1 MTASGQAPCHDRSVT
16 SRTRTRTYVALLALL
31 LWTLAIPHAHAQA
44 APPREQA
51 QVDPLPAEPTLDE
64 HLLPEESDVLVAGD
78 DPAEV
83 ADAAVTA
90 WLERPPTVVTDL
102 IGRDTIEVCQLLPE
116 LVAAPPPPEGTRVN
130 LEDRREHTVD
140 DPDRKRFTYSAVRPM
155 DQLDVVQVDLVREN
169 DAWRAVS
176 VGFRVDAVN
185 RGWLAS
191 PIAGIVFLSVSLLVL
206 LLLVRPSP
214 LRRVLAAGLGYVREH
229 RRLVFGT
236 MIALYLAF
244 AAGVWSGSALPPEC
258 DDAVMAVLGQA
269 LGQVGATDALLAGDP
284 LRLAVTI
291 FYQNFG
297 VVTLLLFWLGL
308 LFGVPAY
315 LLAFPQFFANGLP
328 FGVLY
333 DVTGP
338 LALLATAVLIVI
350 ELTAYFLVVAGG
362 GMLLVTIVRQGL
374 GSFPLALRKTLS
386 MLAIAAVLLILGA
399 WYEVLLLL
407 G

>member
-1 MTASGQAPCHDRSVT
+1 MVDVT
-16 SRTRTRTYVALLALL
+16 V
-31 LWTLAIPHAHAQA
+31 A
-44 APPREQA
+44 APTLRLWIVAIALVATVLVGGAKA
-51 QVDPLPAEPTLDE
+51 QEPTP
-64 HLLPEESDVLVAGD
+64 PEARMDAPEGAVLSTGD
-78 DPAEV
+78 
-83 ADAAVTA
+83 DAAVVADEAVQA
-90 WLERPPTVVTDL
+90 WLERPATALTDL
-102 IGRDTIEVCQLLPE
+102 LGRDASEVCALLPD

-130 LEDRREHTVD
+130 LDDRRELTLD
-140 DPDRKRFTYSAVRPM
+140 DPDVRRFSYSAVRPV
-155 DQLDVVQVDLVREN
+155 DRLDVVQVDVRRVDDRWE
-169 DAWRAVS
+169 AVS
-176 VGFRVDAVN
+176 VGFRADASD
-185 RGWLAS
+185 RGWLGS
-191 PIAGIVFLSVSLLVL
+191 PVSGGVFAGLSLLVL
-206 LLLVRPSP
+206 VLLLRPSP
-214 LRRVLAAGLGYVREH
+214 LRRVLASGTEYVREH

-236 MIALYLAF
+236 MLLLYGAF
-244 AAGVWSGSALPPEC
+244 AFGVWSGASLPPAC

-269 LGQVGATDALLAGDP
+269 LGQVGATDALLSGDP

-338 LALLATAVLIVI
+338 VALLGTVLLIVI

-374 GSFPLALRKTLS
+374 GAFPLALRKTLA
-386 MLAIAAVLLILGA
+386 MLTIAGVLLIAGA
-399 WYEVLLLL
+399 WYEVALIML

>member
-1 MTASGQAPCHDRSVT
+1 MTLE
-16 SRTRTRTYVALLALL
+16 TRTPTRLAVLAVLALLAWALS
-31 LWTLAIPHAHAQA
+31 LALAQA
-44 APPREQA
+44 PG
-51 QVDPLPAEPTLDE
+51 DPLPAEPVLE
-64 HLLPEESDVLVAGD
+64 EPLLADESDVLVTGD
-78 DPAEV
+78 DPADV

-90 WLERPPTVVTDL
+90 WLERPATVLTDL
-102 IGRDTIEVCQLLPE
+102 IGRDASEVCEMLPE

-140 DPDRKRFTYSAVRPM
+140 EPDRKRFTYSAVRPV
-155 DQLDVVQVDLVREN
+155 DALDVVEVELVLED

-176 VGFRVDAVN
+176 VGFRVDAAN
-185 RGWLAS
+185 RGWLGS
-191 PIAGIVFLSVSLLVL
+191 PIAGVAFAAVSLLVL

-244 AAGVWSGSALPPEC
+244 AVGVWSGSALPPEC

-308 LFGVPAY
+308 LLGVPAY

-333 DVTGP
+333 DATGP
-338 LALLATAVLIVI
+338 LALLATVLLIVI

-374 GSFPLALRKTLS
+374 GHFPLALRKTLS
-386 MLAIAAVLLILGA
+386 MLAIAAVLLMLGA
-399 WYEVLLLL
+399 WYEVVLLLS
-407 G
+407 